1 MDTSSRAEIL
11 CTQPTLAILKLKHL
25 NIDQVESF
33 DWLEPPSNVS
43 LHEAHQTLI
52 WLNAVNSQGKLTQL
66 GRDMARLDMDPKL
79 TVMIR
84 KAELFGCAPYALILA
99 GMLTVSQNIW
109 WTNKDSKSKDIATQ
123 TRAQLSHESGD
134 HITLINLYLKWN
146 RLFAGYKTRKQQYDW
161 CKNNSINGKSLQMAH
176 DFIREK
182 ARQLSYSENFNELEN
197 VFQPE
202 LVNRILRCVIA
213 GYFVN
218 LAVSNGPL
226 RAGYQVISAFSPVGA
241 ESITARVF
249 RNSTL
254 CLSDHMPKY
263 IVFNELLNLNG
274 KNYITILSSIDLDA
288 LKVVSQQWFTTID
301 GANLHT
307 ISYETHTIENIGP
320 TLLRAVV
327 GKRHCNLNRFEELTR
342 SIVDVDFKQARLT
355 LWARQMNL
363 QQTKILIEQMIERER
378 QKLLTEAEEIHIT
391 GRTRILM
398 GAGAVSQM
406 VLVEDEF
413 IRIIMNKLPVN
424 IIEDRIEEIC
434 ERFGKSK

>member
-1 MDTSSRAEIL
+1 MD
-11 CTQPTLAILKLKHL
+11 
-25 NIDQVESF
+25 IDHVESF
-33 DWLEPPSNVS
+33 DWLEPPSDVS

-52 WLNAVNSQGKLTQL
+52 WLNALDTRGKLTHL

-79 TVMIR
+79 TAMIR
-84 KAELFGCAPYALILA
+84 KAEQFGCVPYALILA

-134 HITLINLYLKWN
+134 HMTLINIYLTWN
-146 RLFAGYKTRKQQYDW
+146 RLFARYKNRKQQYEW

-182 ARQLSYSENFNELEN
+182 ARQLSYNLNFSEQED
-197 VFQPE
+197 VFSPD
-202 LVNRILRCVIA
+202 LVDRLLRCVMA

-226 RAGYQVISAFSPVGA
+226 RAGYQVISAFSPVGT

-254 CLSDHMPKY
+254 CLNDHMPKY

-274 KNYITILSSIDLDA
+274 KNYITILSSINLDW
-288 LKVVSQQWFTTID
+288 LKSVSQQWFTTID

-307 ISYETHTIENIGP
+307 ISYETQTIENIGP

-342 SIVDVDFKQARLT
+342 AIVDVDFKQARLT

-363 QQTKILIEQMIERER
+363 QQTKIMIEQMIERER

-413 IRIIMNKLPVN
+413 IRVIITKLPGS
-424 IIEDRIEEIC
+424 ITEERIREIC